1 MECTGRLSTEKGLVL
16 EAVYVRAEYHEGQGL
31 LATLGYHQL
40 LKVSICLSCQ
50 SKRISAPA
58 LPYSFNKTMAHLKRP
73 LSEDPEDPEEVI
85 SVKRWQP
92 SISTFQERYRHSPL
106 PNETSI
112 RLLRLLP
119 GERNSDIRCRLE
131 FADINNLPK
140 FGGISYTWG
149 DPADKEKIICDEG
162 YLFVPSNLVDAL
174 RVLRK
179 EKDALLLWG
188 DAACI
193 DQSNVSE
200 RGHQVNLMGKVFA
213 GAERVHIWL
222 GQSDGDAEEAFGCI
236 HDILEIDESVPCG
249 SRDTVEGTKALEAY
263 FGNIPSTRWNAFARL
278 TARPWF
284 TRIWVIQEVGLAPEA
299 TVMCGELEIN
309 WNLLVKA
316 SRFIECWPF
325 EERSDFLD
333 GVGYIGD
340 ISRIYERRSYEISF
354 IYILDRGREQNSS
367 DPRDK
372 VFALLGHPSAKRK
385 SGKVTIVQADYS
397 KAKAEV
403 YQELAVELMR
413 DHGNLYPLSAVVH
426 LSVDLTEENATAS
439 WVPQWDFTHY
449 LPHMLTRNQN
459 GFRATASTNPTF
471 LFPSSSNILQV
482 EGFIFDTVLCQA
494 EEILTVNHIPK
505 QGIPSGGSGNY
516 IRVLYDMA
524 IGWQD
529 SSNSDKTANDSK
541 RILALTLA
549 AEGSHLSRYRE
560 LDPDQRARLLLADF
574 AEYWIQNCA
583 TNNERANGI
592 LNPGIDSLSIDF
604 EGLPPPS
611 AHSYRSVAI
620 RALKRR
626 RLFYSKKGYF
636 GLGPAVMQPGDIVCV
651 LFGAQVPFIL
661 RRKDSR
667 YQLVG
672 ESYVHGIM
680 YGEAIKMLEDGE
692 LEKQIFSIC

>member
-1 MECTGRLSTEKGLVL
+1 
-16 EAVYVRAEYHEGQGL
+16 
-31 LATLGYHQL
+31 
-40 LKVSICLSCQ
+40 
-50 SKRISAPA
+50 
-58 LPYSFNKTMAHLKRP
+58 MARLKRP
-73 LSEDPEDPEEVI
+73 LSEDPEDPEEVT
-85 SVKRWQP
+85 SVKRWHP
-92 SISTFQERYRHSPL
+92 SISTSQERYRHSPL

-149 DPADKEKIICDEG
+149 NPTDKEKIICDEG

-222 GQSDGDAEEAFGCI
+222 GQSNGDAGEAFGCV
-236 HDILEIDESVPCG
+236 HDILEIDESVPYD
-249 SRDTVEGTKALEAY
+249 SRDTVEGTKALEAF
-263 FGNIPSTRWNAFARL
+263 FGNIPGTRWNAFKRV

-299 TVMCGELEIN
+299 TVMCGEQEIN

-316 SRFIECWPF
+316 SRFLELWLLG
-325 EERSDFLD
+325 ERLYSLD
-333 GVGYIGD
+333 GVGHIGD
-340 ISRIYERRSYEISF
+340 ISRIYEGRSYETTF
-354 IYILDRGREQNSS
+354 IYILDKVREHNSS

-372 VFALLGHPSAKRK
+372 VFALLGHPSAKK
-385 SGKVTIVQADYS
+385 NSGDGTIVQADYS
-397 KAKAEV
+397 KTTAEV
-403 YQELAVELMR
+403 YQELAVKLMR

-426 LSVDLTEENATAS
+426 FSVDLTEENATAS
-439 WVPQWDFTHY
+439 WVPQWDFTDH
-449 LPHMLTRNQN
+449 LPYMLTRDQN
-459 GFRATASTNPTF
+459 GFRATASTNSTF

-505 QGIPSGGSGNY
+505 QGIPGGGGGNY

-524 IGWQD
+524 MGWQD

-549 AEGSHLSRYRE
+549 AEGYHLPRYRE
-560 LDPDQRARLLLADF
+560 LDPDQRARLLLVDF
-574 AEYWIQNCA
+574 AEYWTQNCT

-592 LNPGIDSLSIDF
+592 LNSGIDSLSIDF

-611 AHSYRSVAI
+611 AYLYSLAVTH
-620 RALKRR
+620 ALKQR

-651 LFGAQVPFIL
+651 LFGTQVPFIL
-661 RRKDSR
+661 RRKDSC

-672 ESYVHGIM
+672 QSYVHGIM
-680 YGEAIKMLEDGE
+680 HGEAINMLQDGE
-692 LEKQIFSIC
+692 LEKQTFSIC

>member
-1 MECTGRLSTEKGLVL
+1 
-16 EAVYVRAEYHEGQGL
+16 
-31 LATLGYHQL
+31 
-40 LKVSICLSCQ
+40 
-50 SKRISAPA
+50 
-58 LPYSFNKTMAHLKRP
+58 MAHLKRP
-73 LSEDPEDPEEVI
+73 LSEDPEDPEEVT
-85 SVKRWQP
+85 SVKRWHP
-92 SISTFQERYRHSPL
+92 SISTSQERYRHSPL

-222 GQSDGDAEEAFGCI
+222 GQSNGDAEEAFGCV
-236 HDILEIDESVPCG
+236 HDILEIDKSVPYD
-249 SRDTVEGTKALEAY
+249 SRNTVEGTKALEA
-263 FGNIPSTRWNAFARL
+263 FFDNIPDMRWNAFGRV
-278 TARPWF
+278 TTRPWF

-299 TVMCGELEIN
+299 TVMCGEQEIN

-316 SRFIECWPF
+316 SRYLELWLLK
-325 EERSDFLD
+325 ERLSFLD
-333 GVGYIGD
+333 GVSYIGD
-340 ISRIYERRSYEISF
+340 ISRIYGRRSYKRTF

-385 SGKVTIVQADYS
+385 SGNGTIVQADYS
-397 KAKAEV
+397 KATAEV

-413 DHGNLYPLSAVVH
+413 DHGTLYPLSAVVH
-426 LSVDLTEENATAS
+426 PSVDLTEENATAS
-439 WVPQWDFTHY
+439 WVPQWDFAHH
-449 LPHMLTRNQN
+449 LPCMLAWDQSKS
-459 GFRATASTNPTF
+459 RAAASTNSTF
-471 LFPSSSNILQV
+471 LFPSGSNILQV

-494 EEILTVNHIPK
+494 EEILTANYIPK
-505 QGIPSGGSGNY
+505 QSILGSRGGNN

-524 IGWQD
+524 VGWHD

-549 AEGSHLSRYRE
+549 AEGSDLFRYRK
-560 LDPDQRARLLLADF
+560 LDPDQRTRLLLADF

-592 LNPGIDSLSIDF
+592 LNPGIDSLSINF

-611 AHSYRSVAI
+611 AYAYGWAAA
-620 RALKRR
+620 RALKQR

-636 GLGPAVMQPGDIVCV
+636 GVGPAVMQPGDIVCV

-680 YGEAIKMLEDGE
+680 HGEAIKMLEDGE
-692 LEKQIFSIC
+692 LEKQTFNIC

>member
-1 MECTGRLSTEKGLVL
+1 MRV
-16 EAVYVRAEYHEGQGL
+16 QGL

-40 LKVSICLSCQ
+40 LEVGFRLSCQ
-50 SKRISAPA
+50 SKCISVPA
-58 LPYSFNKTMAHLKRP
+58 LPYSFNIVKTMAHLKRP
-73 LSEDPEDPEEVI
+73 LSEDPEDPEDPEEVA

-92 SISTFQERYRHSPL
+92 SIFTSQERYRHSPL

-162 YLFVPSNLVDAL
+162 YLFVPSNLVDVL

-179 EKDALLLWG
+179 EEDALLLWG

-193 DQSNVSE
+193 DQSNVPE
-200 RGHQVNLMGKVFA
+200 KGHQVNLMGKVFA

-222 GQSDGDAEEAFGCI
+222 GQSNGDAEEAFGFI
-236 HDILEIDESVPCG
+236 HDILEVDKSVPYN
-249 SRDTVEGTKALEAY
+249 SRDTVGAKAIEA
-263 FGNIPSTRWNAFARL
+263 FVDNISDTRWNAFKRV
-278 TARPWF
+278 TAHPWF

-309 WNLLVKA
+309 WNLLVRA
-316 SRFIECWPF
+316 SWCLRHCHLG
-325 EERSDFLD
+325 ERLIYLD
-333 GVGYIGD
+333 GVGRIGD
-340 ISRIYERRSYEISF
+340 ISRIYKRPSYETTF
-354 IYILDRGREQNSS
+354 IYILDQAREQNSS
-367 DPRDK
+367 NPRDK
-372 VFALLGHPSAKRK
+372 VFALLGHPLAKRK
-385 SGKVTIVQADYS
+385 SGNGTIVQADYS
-397 KAKAEV
+397 KTIAKV

-413 DHGNLYPLSAVVH
+413 DHGNLHPLSAVVH

-439 WVPQWDFTHY
+439 WVPQWDFTHD
-449 LPHMLTRNQN
+449 LPHMLTGDRDR
-459 GFRATASTNPTF
+459 FRAATSTNPTF
-471 LFPSSSNILQV
+471 LFPNSSNILQV

-494 EEILTVNHIPK
+494 EEILTTDPIHK
-505 QGIPSGGSGNY
+505 QSILDSGGDY

-524 IGWQD
+524 VGWQE
-529 SSNSDKTANDSK
+529 SSNSDKTADDSK
-541 RILALTLA
+541 RIIALTLA
-549 AEGSHLSRYRE
+549 AEGSRLSRYVK

-574 AEYWIQNCA
+574 SEYWIQNCA

-592 LNPGIDSLSIDF
+592 LNPGIDSLSINF

-611 AHSYRSVAI
+611 ACSYRWAATY
-620 RALKRR
+620 ALKRR
-626 RLFYSKKGYF
+626 RLFYSKEGYF
-636 GLGPAVMQPGDIVCV
+636 GVGPAVMQPGDIVCI

-692 LEKQIFSIC
+692 LEKQAFSIC

>member
-1 MECTGRLSTEKGLVL
+1 M
-16 EAVYVRAEYHEGQGL
+16 
-31 LATLGYHQL
+31 
-40 LKVSICLSCQ
+40 
-50 SKRISAPA
+50 
-58 LPYSFNKTMAHLKRP
+58 
-73 LSEDPEDPEEVI
+73 
-85 SVKRWQP
+85 
-92 SISTFQERYRHSPL
+92 
-106 PNETSI
+106 
-112 RLLRLLP
+112 
-119 GERNSDIRCRLE
+119 
-131 FADINNLPK
+131 
-140 FGGISYTWG
+140 
-149 DPADKEKIICDEG
+149 
-162 YLFVPSNLVDAL
+162 
-174 RVLRK
+174 
-179 EKDALLLWG
+179 LLWG

-213 GAERVHIWL
+213 RANRVHIWL
-222 GQSDGDAEEAFGCI
+222 GQSNGDAEEAFDFI
-236 HDILEIDESVPCG
+236 HDILEINKSVPYD
-249 SRDTVEGTKALEAY
+249 SRDTIEGTKILEAL
-263 FGNIPSTRWNAFARL
+263 FDNIPDTRWNAFKRV

-284 TRIWVIQEVGLAPEA
+284 TRIWVMQEVGLALEA

-309 WNLLVKA
+309 WNLLVRA
-316 SRFIECWPF
+316 TRFLKSGHF
-325 EERSDFLD
+325 SERVGYLG
-333 GVGYIGD
+333 GVGYISD
-340 ISRIYERRSYEISF
+340 IDRVYDSRSYETTF
-354 IYILDRGREQNSS
+354 IYVLDKVRKHSSS

-385 SGKVTIVQADYS
+385 SGNGTILQADYG
-397 KAKAEV
+397 KTTAEV

-413 DHGNLYPLSAVVH
+413 DHGSLYPLSAVVH

-439 WVPQWDFTHY
+439 WVPQWDITRC
-449 LPHMLTRNQN
+449 LPYMLVRDWDR
-459 GFRATASTNPTF
+459 FRAAASKNPTF

-494 EEILTVNHIPK
+494 EEVLTTDFIPK
-505 QGIPSGGSGNY
+505 QSIPGSRGGNH

-529 SSNSDKTANDSK
+529 SSNSGKTANDSK
-541 RILALTLA
+541 KILALTLA
-549 AEGSHLSRYRE
+549 AEGSHWSRYMK
-560 LDPDQRARLLLADF
+560 LNPGPRARLLLADF

-583 TNNERANGI
+583 TNNERENGI
-592 LNPGIDSLSIDF
+592 LNPGIDSLSIGF

-611 AHSYRSVAI
+611 ANSYRWAAAY
-620 RALKRR
+620 ALKRR

-636 GLGPAVMQPGDIVCV
+636 GVGPAVMQPSDIVCV

-692 LEKQIFSIC
+692 LEKQTFSIC

>member
-1 MECTGRLSTEKGLVL
+1 MLGLSIMRV
-16 EAVYVRAEYHEGQGL
+16 QGS
-31 LATLGYHQL
+31 LATLEYHQL
-40 LKVSICLSCQ
+40 LKVSFRLSYQNKC
-50 SKRISAPA
+50 ILVPA
-58 LPYSFNKTMAHLKRP
+58 LPYSFNIVKTMAHLKRP
-73 LSEDPEDPEEVI
+73 LSEDPEDPEEVN

-92 SISTFQERYRHSPL
+92 SISTSQERYRHSPL

-149 DPADKEKIICDEG
+149 DPTDKEKIICDEG

-174 RVLRK
+174 RILRR

-222 GQSDGDAEEAFGCI
+222 GQSNGDAEEAFGCI
-236 HDILEIDESVPCG
+236 HDILEIDKSVPHD
-249 SRDTVEGTKALEAY
+249 SRQTIEGAKAIDA
-263 FGNIPSTRWNAFARL
+263 FFDNIPDTRWNAFKRVI
-278 TARPWF
+278 TRPWF
-284 TRIWVIQEVGLAPEA
+284 TRMWIIQEVGLAPA
-299 TVMCGELEIN
+299 VTVMCGELEIN
-309 WNLLVKA
+309 WDLLVRA
-316 SRFIECWPF
+316 SRFLMSGHF
-325 EERSDFLD
+325 EERLD
-333 GVGYIGD
+333 YLCAVGHIGD
-340 ISRIYERRSYEISF
+340 INRVYKGRSYETTF
-354 IYILDRGREQNSS
+354 IYVLDQVREQNSS

-385 SGKVTIVQADYS
+385 SGNGTIVQADYS
-397 KAKAEV
+397 KTTVKV
-403 YQELAVELMR
+403 YQELAVGLMR

-439 WVPQWDFTHY
+439 WVPQWNFTHD
-449 LPHMLTRNQN
+449 LPYMLSRDRD
-459 GFRATASTNPTF
+459 GFRAATSKNPAF
-471 LFPSSSNILQV
+471 LFPYSSNILQV

-494 EEILTVNHIPK
+494 EEILTTDYIPK
-505 QGIPSGGSGNY
+505 QSIPGSRGGNY
-516 IRVLYDMA
+516 IRLLYDMA
-524 IGWQD
+524 IRWQD
-529 SSNSDKTANDSK
+529 SSNSDETANDSK
-541 RILALTLA
+541 RIIALTLA
-549 AEGSHLSRYRE
+549 AEGSHYSRYKE
-560 LDPDQRARLLLADF
+560 LDPDQRAGLLLADF

-583 TNNERANGI
+583 TDNERENGI
-592 LNPGIDSLSIDF
+592 LNPGDSLSINF

-611 AHSYRSVAI
+611 AYLYRSTAAY
-620 RALKRR
+620 ALKQR

-636 GLGPAVMQPGDIVCV
+636 GLGPAVMRPGDIVCV

-680 YGEAIKMLEDGE
+680 HGEAIEMMEDGE
-692 LEKQIFSIC
+692 LEKQTFSIC

>member
-1 MECTGRLSTEKGLVL
+1 
-16 EAVYVRAEYHEGQGL
+16 
-31 LATLGYHQL
+31 
-40 LKVSICLSCQ
+40 
-50 SKRISAPA
+50 
-58 LPYSFNKTMAHLKRP
+58 MAHLKLP
-73 LSEDPEDPEEVI
+73 LSEDPEDPEEVT

-92 SISTFQERYRHSPL
+92 SISICQESYRHSPL

-222 GQSDGDAEEAFGCI
+222 GQSNGDAEEAFGFI
-236 HDILEIDESVPCG
+236 HGILEIGESVPCC
-249 SRDTVEGTKALEAY
+249 SRDTVEGTKALEA
-263 FGNIPSTRWNAFARL
+263 FFDNIPDTRWNAFRRV
-278 TARPWF
+278 TTRPWF
-284 TRIWVIQEVGLAPEA
+284 TRIWVMQEVGLAPEA

-316 SRFIECWPF
+316 SRFLVLWPF
-325 EERSDFLD
+325 GVRLEFLG
-333 GVGYIGD
+333 GVGCIGN
-340 ISRIYERRSYEISF
+340 INRIYERHSYEATFIS
-354 IYILDRGREQNSS
+354 ILDRGREQNSS

-372 VFALLGHPSAKRK
+372 VFALLGHPSAKRR
-385 SGKVTIVQADYS
+385 SRNGTIVQADYS
-397 KAKAEV
+397 KTTAEV
-403 YQELAVELMR
+403 YQELAVESMR
-413 DHGNLYPLSAVVH
+413 DHGNLHPLSAVVH
-426 LSVDLTEENATAS
+426 ISVDLTEENATAS
-439 WVPQWDFTHY
+439 WVPQWDFTDIPY
-449 LPHMLTRNQN
+449 MLTKDWDT
-459 GFRATASTNPTF
+459 FRAVASTNPTF

-482 EGFIFDTVLCQA
+482 EGLIFDTVLCQA
-494 EEILTVNHIPK
+494 EEILTTDHIPK
-505 QGIPSGGSGNY
+505 QSISGSRGGNY

-529 SSNSDKTANDSK
+529 SSNSDKTAYDLK

-549 AEGSHLSRYRE
+549 AEGSHAPRYME

-574 AEYWIQNCA
+574 AEYWIQNCT

-592 LNPGIDSLSIDF
+592 LNPGIDSLSINF
-604 EGLPPPS
+604 EGLSPPS
-611 AHSYRSVAI
+611 AYSYSLIATH
-620 RALKRR
+620 ALKQR

-692 LEKQIFSIC
+692 LEKQTFSIC

>member
-1 MECTGRLSTEKGLVL
+1 MECTGGLSTENGLAL
-16 EAVYVRAEYHEGQGL
+16 EAVYVGAEYHEGRGS

-50 SKRISAPA
+50 SERIPVPA
-58 LPYSFNKTMAHLKRP
+58 LPYSFNIVKTMAHLKRS
-73 LSEDPEDPEEVI
+73 LSEDLEDPEEVT

-92 SISTFQERYRHSPL
+92 SISTSQERYRHSPL

-162 YLFVPSNLVDAL
+162 DLFVPSNLVDAL

-222 GQSDGDAEEAFGCI
+222 GQSNGDAEEAFGCI
-236 HDILEIDESVPCG
+236 HDILEIDKSVPYG
-249 SRDTVEGTKALEAY
+249 SRDTVEGTKALKAFY
-263 FGNIPSTRWNAFARL
+263 DNIPGTRWNAFARL

-309 WNLLVKA
+309 WNLLVEA
-316 SRFIECWPF
+316 SKFLSSWLLG
-325 EERSDFLD
+325 ERLDFLD
-333 GVGYIGD
+333 GLGYISN
-340 ISRIYERRSYEISF
+340 ISRVYERRSYKTTF
-354 IYILDRGREQNSS
+354 IYILDKAREQNSS

-385 SGKVTIVQADYS
+385 SGNGTIVQADYS
-397 KAKAEV
+397 KTTAEV

-413 DHGNLYPLSAVVH
+413 DHGNLYTLSAVVH
-426 LSVDLTEENATAS
+426 LSVGLTEENATAS
-439 WVPQWDFTHY
+439 WVPQWDLTDY
-449 LPHMLTRNQN
+449 LPYMLVRDWDE
-459 GFRATASTNPTF
+459 FRAAELTNPTP
-471 LFPSSSNILQV
+471 LFPSNSNILQV
-482 EGFIFDTVLCQA
+482 EGFIFEDR
-494 EEILTVNHIPK
+494 K
-505 QGIPSGGSGNY
+505 
-516 IRVLYDMA
+516 
-524 IGWQD
+524 
-529 SSNSDKTANDSK
+529 
-541 RILALTLA
+541 
-549 AEGSHLSRYRE
+549 
-560 LDPDQRARLLLADF
+560 
-574 AEYWIQNCA
+574 
-583 TNNERANGI
+583 
-592 LNPGIDSLSIDF
+592 
-604 EGLPPPS
+604 
-611 AHSYRSVAI
+611 SV
-620 RALKRR
+620 
-626 RLFYSKKGYF
+626 
-636 GLGPAVMQPGDIVCV
+636 V
-651 LFGAQVPFIL
+651 
-661 RRKDSR
+661 
-667 YQLVG
+667 
-672 ESYVHGIM
+672 
-680 YGEAIKMLEDGE
+680 
-692 LEKQIFSIC
+692 

>member
-1 MECTGRLSTEKGLVL
+1 
-16 EAVYVRAEYHEGQGL
+16 
-31 LATLGYHQL
+31 
-40 LKVSICLSCQ
+40 
-50 SKRISAPA
+50 
-58 LPYSFNKTMAHLKRP
+58 MAHLKRS
-73 LSEDPEDPEEVI
+73 LSEDPEDPEEI
-85 SVKRWQP
+85 TSVKRWQP
-92 SISTFQERYRHSPL
+92 SISISQERYRHSPL

-119 GERNSDIRCRLE
+119 GERSSDIRCRLE
-131 FADINNLPK
+131 FTDINNLPK

-149 DPADKEKIICDEG
+149 DSADKGKIICDEG

-179 EKDALLLWG
+179 EKDSLLLWG

-193 DQSNVSE
+193 DQSNASE

-222 GQSDGDAEEAFGCI
+222 GQSNGDAEEAFGCI
-236 HDILEIDESVPCG
+236 HDILEIDESVPYG
-249 SRDTVEGTKALEAY
+249 SRDTVEGSEAIEA
-263 FGNIPSTRWNAFARL
+263 FLDNIPDTRWNAFRRV
-278 TARPWF
+278 TTRPWF

-316 SRFIECWPF
+316 STFLRFWLLG
-325 EERSDFLD
+325 ERLDFLD
-333 GVGYIGD
+333 GVGYIDD
-340 ISRIYERRSYEISF
+340 ISRIYEGCPYETTF
-354 IYILDRGREQNSS
+354 IYILDKAREQNSS

-385 SGKVTIVQADYS
+385 SGNGTIVQADYS
-397 KAKAEV
+397 KAAAKV

-426 LSVDLTEENATAS
+426 LSADLTEENATAS
-439 WVPQWDFTHY
+439 WVPQWDLQHY
-449 LPHMLTRNQN
+449 LPYMLVRNRDK
-459 GFRATASTNPTF
+459 FRAAALTNPTF
-471 LFPSSSNILQV
+471 LFPSNSDILQV
-482 EGFIFDTVLCQA
+482 EGFIFDTVLYQA
-494 EEILTVNHIPK
+494 EEILTTDHIPK
-505 QGIPSGGSGNY
+505 RSIPGSKGNY

-524 IGWQD
+524 LGWQD
-529 SSNSDKTANDSK
+529 SSNSKKTANDSK
-541 RILALTLA
+541 RILPLTLA
-549 AEGSHLSRYRE
+549 AEGFDLSIYME

-574 AEYWIQNCA
+574 AEYWIESCT

-592 LNPGIDSLSIDF
+592 LNPAIDSLSINF

-611 AHSYRSVAI
+611 AYSYRAAAV
-620 RALKRR
+620 RALKQR

-680 YGEAIKMLEDGE
+680 HGEAIKMLEDCE
-692 LEKQIFSIC
+692 LEKQTFSIC

>member
-1 MECTGRLSTEKGLVL
+1 
-16 EAVYVRAEYHEGQGL
+16 
-31 LATLGYHQL
+31 
-40 LKVSICLSCQ
+40 
-50 SKRISAPA
+50 
-58 LPYSFNKTMAHLKRP
+58 MAHPNRP
-73 LSEDPEDPEEVI
+73 LSEDPEDPEEVT

-92 SISTFQERYRHSPL
+92 SISPSQERYRHSPL
-106 PNETSI
+106 PNENSI

-149 DPADKEKIICDEG
+149 DPADKENIICDEG

-174 RVLRK
+174 RVLRR

-222 GQSDGDAEEAFGCI
+222 GQRNGDSEEAFGFI
-236 HDILEIDESVPCG
+236 YDILEIDKSVPYD
-249 SRDTVEGTKALEAY
+249 SQDTVEGTKAIEAY
-263 FGNIPSTRWNAFARL
+263 LDNIPDTRWNAFGKV

-309 WNLLVKA
+309 WNLLVRA
-316 SRFIECWPF
+316 SRFLRHWHLG
-325 EERSDFLD
+325 ERLD
-333 GVGYIGD
+333 SLAGIGHIGD
-340 ISRIYERRSYEISF
+340 INRVYKGRSYEATF
-354 IYILDRGREQNSS
+354 IYILDQAREQNSS

-385 SGKVTIVQADYS
+385 SGNGTIVQADYS
-397 KAKAEV
+397 KTTAEV

-426 LSVDLTEENATAS
+426 LSVDLTKKNATAS
-439 WVPQWDFTHY
+439 WVPQWDFTHS
-449 LPHMLTRNQN
+449 LPYILVGDRDM
-459 GFRATASTNPTF
+459 FRAAASTNPTF
-471 LFPSSSNILQV
+471 LFPNSSNILQV
-482 EGFIFDTVLCQA
+482 EGFIFDTVLYQA
-494 EEILTVNHIPK
+494 EEILSTDHIPK
-505 QGIPSGGSGNY
+505 QSIPGSRGGNY

-529 SSNSDKTANDSK
+529 SSNSDNTANDSK

-549 AEGSHLSRYRE
+549 AEGNGSARYRKP
-560 LDPDQRARLLLADF
+560 DPDQRARLLLADF
-574 AEYWIQNCA
+574 AEYWIQNC
-583 TNNERANGI
+583 TTDNERPNGI
-592 LNPGIDSLSIDF
+592 LNPGINSLSINF

-611 AHSYRSVAI
+611 ALSYGWAAAC
-620 RALKRR
+620 ALKRR

-692 LEKQIFSIC
+692 LEKQTFSIC

>member
-1 MECTGRLSTEKGLVL
+1 
-16 EAVYVRAEYHEGQGL
+16 
-31 LATLGYHQL
+31 
-40 LKVSICLSCQ
+40 
-50 SKRISAPA
+50 
-58 LPYSFNKTMAHLKRP
+58 
-73 LSEDPEDPEEVI
+73 
-85 SVKRWQP
+85 
-92 SISTFQERYRHSPL
+92 HSPL

-131 FADINNLPK
+131 FADINSLPK

-213 GAERVHIWL
+213 GAERVHVWL
-222 GQSDGDAEEAFGCI
+222 GQSNGDAEEAFGFI
-236 HDILEIDESVPCG
+236 HDLLEIGKSVPSG
-249 SRDTVEGTKALEAY
+249 SRNTVEGAALGA
-263 FGNIPSTRWNAFARL
+263 FLGNIPDTRCNAFKRV

-284 TRIWVIQEVGLAPEA
+284 TRIWVIQEVGLASEV

-309 WNLLVKA
+309 WNLLVRA
-316 SRFIECWPF
+316 SRFLGYRHSQ
-325 EERSDFLD
+325 ERLASLA
-333 GVGYIGD
+333 GVGHICD
-340 ISRIYERRSYEISF
+340 INRVYERRPYETTF
-354 IYILDRGREQNSS
+354 IYILDQVREHSSS
-367 DPRDK
+367 DPKDK

-385 SGKVTIVQADYS
+385 SGDGTIVQADYS
-397 KAKAEV
+397 KTTAKV

-413 DHGNLYPLSAVVH
+413 DHRNLHPLSAVVH
-426 LSVDLTEENATAS
+426 PSVDLTEENSTAS
-439 WVPQWDFTHY
+439 WVPQWDFTDY
-449 LPHMLTRNQN
+449 LPHILTRSRDW
-459 GFRATASTNPTF
+459 FRAAASTNPIF

-494 EEILTVNHIPK
+494 EEILTTDYIPK
-505 QGIPSGGSGNY
+505 QSIPGSKGGNY
-516 IRVLYDMA
+516 IKVL
-524 IGWQD
+524 
-529 SSNSDKTANDSK
+529 
-541 RILALTLA
+541 ILALTLA
-549 AEGSHLSRYRE
+549 AEGFSLTRYTK

-574 AEYWIQNCA
+574 AEYWIQNCT
-583 TNNERANGI
+583 TNNERANSI
-592 LNPGIDSLSIDF
+592 LNPGINSLSINF
-604 EGLPPPS
+604 EGLPPPL
-611 AHSYRSVAI
+611 AYPYRSAAV

-626 RLFYSKKGYF
+626 RLFYSKNGYF
-636 GLGPAVMQPGDIVCV
+636 GLGPSVMQPGDIVCV

-692 LEKQIFSIC
+692 LEKQTFSI